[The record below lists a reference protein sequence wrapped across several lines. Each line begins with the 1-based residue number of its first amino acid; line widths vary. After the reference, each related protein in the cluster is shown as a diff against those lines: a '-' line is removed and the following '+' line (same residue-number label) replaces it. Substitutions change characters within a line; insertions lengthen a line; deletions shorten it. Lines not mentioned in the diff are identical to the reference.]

1 LTTSDKILTTSG
13 KLRSVGLSI
22 ILAWGWKR
30 AAIALVA
37 GALSA
42 LAMAPFNAWPILFL
56 TLPVAV
62 WQIDGAGAGR
72 WRGVPAAALTGWW
85 FGLGY
90 FVPGLYWIGYAFL
103 VDASTFAWL
112 LPFAILGL
120 PAYLALFMA
129 LGFAL
134 ARLFWTR
141 DASRVIALAASLTMS
156 EWLRGHALTGFPWNT
171 LGYALSEPL
180 ALAQTA
186 SLIGLWGLTFIA
198 VAVFASPAVLID
210 GTSRGRKPWVA
221 PALALV
227 LLLAMMTFGAIR
239 LSRQPTVMLANTKL
253 RIMQPNLQQDAKF
266 NYSAKAEV
274 MKKYLTL
281 SDRASGPQSTGVRD
295 VNILIWPESAF
306 PFFLTREAE
315 AMAQIADLLPKGTV
329 LVTGSVRAPDVPPG
343 TRITRAYNSIYVIDH
358 DGNVLSVYDKLHLVP
373 FGEFL
378 PFQDW
383 MEKVGLEQLTRV
395 QGGFI
400 PGTRR
405 RSMEVPNAPRMLPLI
420 CYEAVFP
427 GHVVE
432 RNDRPG
438 WIVNLTNDGWFGI
451 STGPYQHLQQARMRA
466 IEQGLPLVRAANTG
480 ISAVIDPLGR
490 IVARLGLGL
499 EGVLDS
505 GLPAAIPPTPY
516 ARAGDIP
523 AVIIL
528 AAAWLFV
535 IRRRTAK

>member
-1 LTTSDKILTTSG
+1 MTISSR
-13 KLRSVGLSI
+13 LRAVGLSI

-37 GALSA
+37 GAFSS

-56 TLPVAV
+56 TFPVAV
-62 WQIDGAGAGR
+62 WQIDGAGAER
-72 WRGVPAAALTGWW
+72 WRGVPAAAMTGWW

-112 LPFAILGL
+112 MPFAVLGL
-120 PAYLALFMA
+120 PAYLALFTA

-171 LGYALSEPL
+171 LGYALTEPL

-186 SLIGLWGLTFIA
+186 SLIGLWGLTFLA
-198 VAVFASPAVLID
+198 VAIFASPAVLID
-210 GTSRGRKPWVA
+210 GTSRGRKPWIA

-227 LLLAMMTFGAIR
+227 VLLAMAVFGVVR
-239 LSRQPTVMLANTKL
+239 LSRQPTVMLNTKL
-253 RIMQPNLQQDAKF
+253 RIMQPNLEQDARF

-306 PFFLTREAE
+306 PFFLTREAD

-343 TRITRAYNSIYVIDH
+343 TRIRRAYNSIYVIDH

-383 MEKVGLEQLTRV
+383 LEKIGLEQLTKV

-400 PGTRR
+400 PGTHR
-405 RSMEVPNAPRMLPLI
+405 RSMDVPNAPRMLPLI

-427 GHVVE
+427 GDVVE

-451 STGPYQHLQQARMRA
+451 STGPYQHLQQARLRA

-490 IVARLGLGL
+490 LVARLGLGL

-505 GLPAAIPPTPY
+505 NLPAAIPPTPY
-516 ARAGDIP
+516 ARAGDLP
-523 AVIIL
+523 ALIIL
-528 AAAWLFV
+528 AVAWLFV